1 MSDGISVRRLNPVTS
16 TLRLL
21 SEAVLL
27 RNKNMKTLY
36 KTLIALTL
44 IAQTADAF
52 AEAWSLDSCVSHAVT
67 RNISVLQQG
76 ENQGRR
82 TGNHRSQRQI
92 PPSLEASA
100 SQNFNF
106 GRGLTA
112 QNTYADRNTSQFG
125 WNAGMSL
132 PLFEGTRRIPESQGI
147 KTGA

>member
-1 MSDGISVRRLNPVTS
+1 M
-16 TLRLL
+16 
-21 SEAVLL
+21 
-27 RNKNMKTLY
+27 
-36 KTLIALTL
+36 
-44 IAQTADAF
+44 
-52 AEAWSLDSCVSHAVT
+52 
-67 RNISVLQQG
+67 LQQG

-132 PLFEGTRRIPESQGI
+132 PLFGGLAEYRNLKVSKLVLKQYIYETEATKDNIALNVISQYLRVLYCKGGSKRTFAGGTVGF
-147 KTGA
+147 